1 MEIPFESN
9 NELPMGKTFNMLDMI
24 IMIIVAASALEK
36 CTKYYPQKF
45 LYECAYIRIIRI

>member
-24 IMIIVAASALEK
+24 IMIIVAASAFEK
-36 CTKYYPQKF
+36 KKKF
-45 LYECAYIRIIRI
+45 IHKVFYMNARI

>member
-36 CTKYYPQKF
+36 KYILSTKF
-45 LYECAYIRIIRI
+45 FI

>member
-1 MEIPFESN
+1 MEILFESN

-36 CTKYYPQKF
+36 KKIFYPQSF
-45 LYECAYIRIIRI
+45 LYECPYIRIIRI